1 MLMEMFMKEI
11 GQMIKHRE
19 GEIMNI
25 WMEQSMLVIGRRIDS
40 MDMELNLG
48 LMVLDMK
55 EITRM
60 VKSME

>member
-11 GQMIKHRE
+11 GPMIKHRE

-25 WMEQSMLVIGRRIDS
+25 WMEQSMLVIGRRIDN

-48 LMVLDMK
+48 LMF
-55 EITRM
+55 
-60 VKSME
+60 

>member
-1 MLMEMFMKEI
+1 MKEI
-11 GQMIKHRE
+11 GPMIKHRE

>member
-25 WMEQSMLVIGRRIDS
+25 WMEQSMLVIGRRIDN

-48 LMVLDMK
+48 LMF
-55 EITRM
+55 
-60 VKSME
+60 